1 MSTYTFSASS
11 HHSESND
18 MRQPH
23 VLTNMLRNSGTWV
36 SDDVT
41 TSKMAKISKSQQNLE
56 GYPRSFFLI
65 GSWLTKTGVKKWFQF
80 NGHRTP
86 DFDPTISHWC
96 PCASVWTFI
105 IKPVSLG
112 LQYYPEDNVP
122 SSWCW
127 TSMSK
132 FGNFVSF
139 SLSVIG
145 KYERL
150 MVGLWCVREE
160 LGHYVQHSRPT
171 WRCPMYRIHFRVC
184 LSVHELQGTHF
195 DLWT

>member
-41 TSKMAKISKSQQNLE
+41 TSKMAKISKSRQNLE

-86 DFDPTISHWC
+86 DFDPTID
-96 PCASVWTFI
+96 PWTSAPAETGGGVFFFPNLI
-105 IKPVSLG
+105 STDNAIPRLAFFLLPVSPDVATRLSPFCGNLEIFSEKDG
-112 LQYYPEDNVP
+112 L
-122 SSWCW
+122 
-127 TSMSK
+127 
-132 FGNFVSF
+132 
-139 SLSVIG
+139 
-145 KYERL
+145 
-150 MVGLWCVREE
+150 
-160 LGHYVQHSRPT
+160 
-171 WRCPMYRIHFRVC
+171 
-184 LSVHELQGTHF
+184 
-195 DLWT
+195 